1 MDAKS
6 SKLGLIISKKP
17 TPSKAFNAYWKFAT
31 ERQNVF
37 FQSMNP
43 AQDNFTTDEIIG
55 TYKFTNAYRASDR
68 VSQYLIKDVIYAYDY
83 SPEDTFFRILL
94 FKLFNKIETWQLLEN
109 SFEEITIKNFSAAKF
124 NKVLDRAME
133 SKATIYSAA
142 YIIPSGSAS
151 KYKGVR
157 KHKFHLDLLASLI
170 KNKFFYKIK
179 EASALR
185 EIYHSFLNIESFG
198 KFLSYQYTIDFNYSD
213 HINFSENEF
222 VVPGPG
228 AKDGIRKCFTDL
240 GDYDEADV
248 IRMMTEEQN
257 EHFEKL
263 DLDFRNL
270 WGRDL
275 HLIDCQNLF
284 CEVDKY
290 CRVAHP
296 DILGISKRSK
306 IKQKYTRTPTPI
318 DFFYPPKWNINKKI
332 NLKISTK
339 KAV

>member
-1 MDAKS
+1 MDAKITN
-6 SKLGLIISKKP
+6 LGLVKSKKP
-17 TPSKAFNAYWKFAT
+17 IPSKAFNSYWKFAT

-37 FQSMNP
+37 FQSMDPTQNR
-43 AQDNFTTDEIIG
+43 FTTDEIIG
-55 TYKFTNAYRASDR
+55 IYKFTNAYRASDR
-68 VSQYLIKDVIYAYDY
+68 VSQYLIKDVIYAHNY

-109 SFEEITIKNFSAAKF
+109 TFEEITIKNFSVSKF
-124 NKVLDRAME
+124 DKVLSQVME
-133 SKATIYSAA
+133 SKAAIYSAA
-142 YIIPSGSAS
+142 YIIPSGSAA

-157 KHKFHLDLLASLI
+157 KHQFHLELIASLI
-170 KNKFFYKIK
+170 KSKFFHVIQD
-179 EASALR
+179 AVTLM
-185 EIYHSFLNIESFG
+185 EIYHLLLNIESFG

-228 AKDGIRKCFTDL
+228 SKDGIRKCFADL
-240 GDYDEADV
+240 GDYDEADI
-248 IRMMTEEQN
+248 IRMMTEEQHK
-257 EHFEKL
+257 HFEKL
-263 DLDFRNL
+263 GLDFHNL

-296 DILGISKRSK
+296 EITGISKRSR
-306 IKQKYTRTPTPI
+306 IKQRYTRTPTPI
-318 DFFYPPKWNINKKI
+318 DFFYPPKWNINYKI
-332 NLKISTK
+332 NLNTTTK
-339 KAV
+339 

>member
-1 MDAKS
+1 MDAITT
-6 SKLGLIISKKP
+6 GLSIVKSKKP
-17 TPSKAFNAYWKFAT
+17 TPSIAFNSYWKFAT

-37 FQSMNP
+37 YRSMGST
-43 AQDNFTTDEIIG
+43 QDSFTNDEIIG

-68 VSQYLIKDVIYAYDY
+68 VSQYLIRDVIYAHNY

-109 SFEEITIKNFSAAKF
+109 TFEEIAIKNFSVTKF
-124 NKVLDRAME
+124 NNVLNQAME

-142 YIIPSGSAS
+142 YIIPSGSAAN
-151 KYKGVR
+151 YKGVR
-157 KHKFHLDLLASLI
+157 KHQFHLELLASLI
-170 KNKFFYKIK
+170 KSQFFHKVQD
-179 EASALR
+179 AVTLM
-185 EIYHSFLNIESFG
+185 EIYHSLLDIESFG

-213 HINFSENEF
+213 HTNFSENEF

-240 GDYDEADV
+240 GDYDEVDV
-248 IRMMTEEQN
+248 IRMMTEEQYK
-257 EHFEKL
+257 HFEKL
-263 DLDFRNL
+263 DLDFQNL

-296 DILGISKRSK
+296 DITGISKRSK
-306 IKQKYTRTPTPI
+306 IKQKYTRTPTTI
-318 DFFYPPKWNINKKI
+318 NFFYPPKWNINKNI
-332 NLKISTK
+332 NLKTNT
-339 KAV
+339 

>member
-1 MDAKS
+1 MNAKVT
-6 SKLGLIISKKP
+6 KLDLVKSNKP
-17 TPSKAFNAYWKFAT
+17 KPSKAFSSYWKFAA

-37 FQSMNP
+37 FRSMDP
-43 AQDNFTTDEIIG
+43 IHKSLTDDTIIKD
-55 TYKFTNAYRASDR
+55 YKFTNAYRASDR
-68 VSQYLIKDVIYAYDY
+68 VSQYLIKNVIYAHNY

-94 FKLFNKIETWQLLEN
+94 FKIFNKIETWQLLEN
-109 SFEEITIKNFSAAKF
+109 IFEEIIIKNFSVAQF
-124 NKVLDRAME
+124 SKVLSQAMA
-133 SKATIYSAA
+133 SKSAIYSAA
-142 YIIPSGSAS
+142 YIIPSGAAK

-157 KHKFHLDLLASLI
+157 KHQFHLELIASLI
-170 KNKFFYKIK
+170 KSKFFHKVRD
-179 EASALR
+179 AVTLM
-185 EIYHSFLNIESFG
+185 EIYNSLLDVESFG

-240 GDYDEADV
+240 GNYDEVD
-248 IRMMTEEQN
+248 IIKMMAEEQHK
-257 EHFEKL
+257 HFDKL
-263 DLDFRNL
+263 GLDFHNL

-296 DILGISKRSK
+296 DIAGISKRTK
-306 IKQKYTRTPTPI
+306 IKQKYTRTPTSI
-318 DFFYPPKWNINKKI
+318 DYFYPPKWGINQKTAEKI
-332 NLKISTK
+332 AI
-339 KAV
+339 